1 MKTFRVLGVAAILAM
16 GLVQGS
22 WAQAS
27 FDDEDD
33 ALHAKKTCEKYG
45 DGPKADASAQ
55 KLSLACDKLK
65 ATPEKK
71 ADCYELPIDIVF
83 HCSGNYPLI
92 LTYLEKQYS
101 VLDATKNDARLIS
114 ILSAL
119 SYYTYSIEVAD
130 IQDKKTTDFTMKPV
144 TIFTKREARFRDNFN
159 FYNNAIDSPVL
170 IVSHHQFGSEKI
182 KREYYQQLKRLIGR
196 VNALWP
202 TQVEAKYKA
211 KEIPE
216 DEYRALSLQRRAA
229 SKVLERYREK
239 YGN

>member
-1 MKTFRVLGVAAILAM
+1 MKNFRVLSVAAILAM

-22 WAQAS
+22 WAQAG

-55 KLSLACDKLK
+55 KLAVACDKLK
-65 ATPEKK
+65 TTPDKK

-92 LTYLEKQYS
+92 LTFLEKQYS
-101 VLDATKNDARLIS
+101 ILDSTQDEARLIS

-119 SYYTYSIEVAD
+119 SYYTYSVEVSD
-130 IQDKKTTDFTMKPV
+130 IQDKKITDFTMKPL
-144 TIFTKREARFRDNFN
+144 TLFTKREARFKNSYA
-159 FYNNAIDSPVL
+159 FYNNSLDSPVL

-182 KREYYQQLKRLIGR
+182 KREYYRELKRLMGR
-196 VNALWP
+196 LNALWP

-211 KEIPE
+211 KQISE
-216 DEYRALSLQRRAA
+216 DEYRALTLQRRAA
-229 SKVLERYREK
+229 TKILERYREK
-239 YGN
+239 FDN